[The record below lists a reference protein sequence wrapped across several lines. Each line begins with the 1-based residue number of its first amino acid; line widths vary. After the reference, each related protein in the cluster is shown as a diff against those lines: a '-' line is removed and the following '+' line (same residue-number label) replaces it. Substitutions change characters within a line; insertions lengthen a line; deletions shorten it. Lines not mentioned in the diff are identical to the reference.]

1 MSAPVRSIVWGFAVL
16 FAVAALVAGFAAS
29 VQAQQP
35 ARTPVQ
41 FPPAGTQSVTVG
53 CAAAVYGGMG
63 PDWRSPANGTLI
75 AGPIAWPVLRQ
86 LATDSGGPR
95 AASYAPRHGLATS
108 VKALVAVNAGTVVW
122 VRIPASERMRL
133 SLDYTYIQ
141 TGRNTSQGTYFRVAD
156 GASQVTFKACSL
168 AQNPTGQPSQFAG
181 GFIVAGAQCARIDI
195 YTSAKSRP
203 LVRQLPLGVPGR
215 SCPATGRE
223 AQ

>member
-1 MSAPVRSIVWGFAVL
+1 
-16 FAVAALVAGFAAS
+16 
-29 VQAQQP
+29 
-35 ARTPVQ
+35 
-41 FPPAGTQSVTVG
+41 
-53 CAAAVYGGMG
+53 MG

-86 LATDSGGPR
+86 LATDSGGPP

-108 VKALVAVNAGTVVW
+108 VKALVAVNAGTVVR

-203 LVRQLPLGVPGR
+203 LVRQLPLGVQGAPVQRLAERRSDRVVALREREQRSVTAPGR
-215 SCPATGRE
+215 GSALRAYSELLCPRRQHRA
-223 AQ
+223 